1 MWTSSFGYV
10 LSLWCNELHSIS
22 QRIVG
27 IGIVWDHVNEIRDA
41 AYIISSRNEVYAL
54 KLLNVT

>member
-1 MWTSSFGYV
+1 MWTSIFGYV
-10 LSLWCNELHSIS
+10 LSLWYNELHSIS

-41 AYIISSRNEVYAL
+41 AYIISSRNEIYAL
-54 KLLNVT
+54 